1 MNCRSPHVILPV
13 SVGSLRVR
21 HLLLMAFAVGLSV
34 APALAETYDDK
45 SLPLHV
51 HTPDGFTIRAVEATG
66 YDLVLHIDPVGDFPS
81 RAARET
87 RLCDLRFKAAPSRDS
102 QQWFN
107 GRWKDETVLS
117 QVRGLVE
124 GILEIRSEATF
135 TLGDVIGMEFVG
147 IVRQDPTAVTMMSLA
162 LTPRGQLQMSCAILA
177 EQADKALPVL
187 RSIRD
192 TIRPP
197 K

>member
-1 MNCRSPHVILPV
+1 MRHCLT
-13 SVGSLRVR
+13 SVPARRPRVR
-21 HLLLMAFAVGLSV
+21 HLLLAAFIAGLLATS
-34 APALAETYDDK
+34 ARAETYDDK
-45 SLPLHV
+45 SLPLSV
-51 HTPDGFTIRAVEATG
+51 RTPDGFTIRASEAAG
-66 YDLVLHIDPVGDFPS
+66 YDLVLHIDPVGDFPT
-81 RAARET
+81 RPARET

-107 GRWKDETVLS
+107 GRWKDQAVLS

-124 GILEIRSEATF
+124 RILEIRSEATF
-135 TLGDVIGMEFVG
+135 TLGDVVGMEFVG
-147 IVRQDPTAVTMMSLA
+147 TVRQDQTAVTMMSLA
-162 LTPRGQLQMSCAILA
+162 LTPRGQLQMSCAVLA

>member
-1 MNCRSPHVILPV
+1 
-13 SVGSLRVR
+13 VR
-21 HLLLMAFAVGLSV
+21 HLLLIAFLAGLPA
-34 APALAETYDDK
+34 APAHAEIYEDK
-45 SLPLHV
+45 SLPIYV
-51 HTPDGFTIRAVEATG
+51 RTPDGFAIRAAEAAG
-66 YDLVLHIDPVGDFPS
+66 YELVLHIDPVGDFPR

-107 GRWKDETVLS
+107 GRWKDEAVLV
-117 QVRGLVE
+117 QVRGLVDR
-124 GILEIRSEATF
+124 ILEIRSETTF
-135 TLGDVIGMEFVG
+135 TLGDVVGMEFVG
-147 IVRQDPTAVTMMSLA
+147 TVREDPTAVTMMSLA
-162 LTPRGQLQMSCAILA
+162 LTPRGQLQMSCAVLA
-177 EQADKALPVL
+177 EQADRALPLL